1 MGIMKLEDALNQ
13 IQKITTE
20 KYAKLVENIDKNPE
34 DTKQQV
40 ISYIEKI
47 IKEKEIKVIEY
58 DNDNEELAKRIYKE
72 MAGFSI
78 LDEFFDEKEI
88 INIEEINILSWKD
101 IIIYYNNGKRERS
114 KHHFFSP
121 EHSVDIVKRLLSK
134 NGMTMNKAKP
144 IVVGYLRYN
153 GFNIRITAFG
163 EGIIDEN
170 LGIGASIRIVNPRKL
185 KKENF
190 LANGLCN
197 DEMLD
202 FLSFAYSSGIS
213 MCITGETGSGKTT
226 LMSYI
231 MEQIPPTKRLITM
244 EENTREYNLHTY
256 DENGYMTNNVVH
268 LITRE
273 SEIESENI
281 TLSYLLKTALTS
293 DPNYMCVSEMKGDES
308 VQAVASANTG
318 HAVISTTHSKSCED
332 TYDRI
337 LFLSKQSLKNDI
349 STEILLRMIIRA
361 FPIVVNIQY
370 FADNVRRIAEIT
382 ECLGVDEH
390 NQLKI
395 NRLYEYNVEKNEEIE
410 NGEFIVSGYF
420 KKNNEPSQT
429 IKKLFLRHGATEK
442 IINKFFSKKGG
453 MYANS

>member
-273 SEIESENI
+273 SEVESENI

-318 HAVISTTHSKSCED
+318 HAVISTTHASSSED

-349 STEILLRMIIRA
+349 STEILLRMITRA

>member
-1 MGIMKLEDALNQ
+1 MAVMKLEEALDK

-20 KYAKLVENIDKNPE
+20 RFAKLVENIDKNPE

-47 IKEKEIKVIEY
+47 IVDNKIKVAKYE
-58 DNDNEELAKRIYKE
+58 NNSEELAKRIYKE
-72 MAGFSI
+72 MTGFSV
-78 LDEFFDEKEI
+78 LDEFFDKKEI
-88 INIEEINILSWKD
+88 VNIEEINILSWRD
-101 IIIYYNNGKRERS
+101 IIVYYNNGKRERS
-114 KHHFFSP
+114 KQHFFSP
-121 EHSVDIVKRLLSK
+121 KHSRDIIERLLSK
-134 NGMTMNKAKP
+134 NGMKMNKAKP

-163 EGIIDEN
+163 EGVIDEN

-185 KKENF
+185 KKEDF
-190 LANGLCN
+190 LQNGLCN

-256 DENGYMTNNVVH
+256 NEAGYMTNNVVH

-318 HAVISTTHSKSCED
+318 HAVISTTHASSSED

-349 STEILLRMIIRA
+349 STEILLRMITRA
-361 FPIVVNIQY
+361 FPIIVNIQY

-382 ECLGVDEH
+382 ECLGLNEH
-390 NQLKI
+390 NQLLI
-395 NRLYEYNVEKNEEIE
+395 NRLYEYNVDKNEEFE
-410 NGEFIVSGYF
+410 NGDFVVSGYF
-420 KKNNEPSQT
+420 KKNNEPSEK
-429 IKKLFLRHGATEK
+429 IKKLFLRHGATER
-442 IINKFFSKKGG
+442 ILDKFFSKKGG
-453 MYANS
+453 RYANS